1 MDRDGIRFPP
11 TKQAKICHVF
21 NWRAF
26 HVWPLVFSFSFDG
39 PQPIDVFRLLL
50 QYFQLAKN
58 DRNC

>member
-11 TKQAKICHVF
+11 TKQAKICRVF

-26 HVWPLVFSFSFDG
+26 HFSFDG
-39 PQPIDVFRLLL
+39 QQPIYVFRLLL